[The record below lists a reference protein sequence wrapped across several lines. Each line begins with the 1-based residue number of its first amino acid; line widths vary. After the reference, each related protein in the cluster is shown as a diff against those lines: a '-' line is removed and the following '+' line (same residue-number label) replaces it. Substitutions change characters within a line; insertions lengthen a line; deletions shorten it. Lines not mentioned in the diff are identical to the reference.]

1 MRLLTFILLRMCRL
15 SVAYP
20 RLILAIFLSLAAAG
34 FAVMPLIRI
43 STNLL
48 AGVGETNPII
58 NITKE
63 NNTLFGEQ
71 DALIIVLQFPE
82 PPGEER
88 LPFIKDLAETV
99 TKLPGVRRVRYQFLD
114 PESEEQVTLLFKS
127 FLLGMNKT
135 ERERIDKIFSSQGIA
150 EALRRSRNRLFLAE
164 NPYLQKGVMEDP
176 LELGKFVADSMN
188 KRVGSVSLGDI
199 YLLIASPD
207 STVYLIQVTPDFPS
221 TDILK
226 GEALV
231 ENLRKAIPKRIA
243 ELAADIPEMRG
254 RAKDLKWSLTGKTV
268 FHYESDVIFSEETLV
283 ILLVSMGLVLSLLLA
298 VYRSIRSALILM
310 IPLMAGLG
318 PNYLVIYF
326 SYDEVNPVVMGAFGV
341 LVGLGTEYGIHL
353 WGRFRDEIDRGEP
366 FMDALTTVF
375 EQTGPAVLLGAG
387 TTILAFLCLCISDQ
401 PAMGQF
407 GYVGASGLALTAL
420 STLFLMPALA
430 KIVSGRKKDYFPR
443 MRVSFKAFSR
453 LYEKRPAAIVAVSGV
468 VLAVSLVFA
477 FRVTYE
483 EDLFKV
489 FLAEKMD
496 SMAVSKVISRKFQV
510 NFSQPTLLS
519 FDADSFQRGLV
530 IQRELDDILAGLMDR
545 DREIAS
551 FDSISYLMA
560 PRSVQEQ
567 NIAAL
572 SCIVSSWPHLEAAF
586 DTWLADSDLSKSARA
601 TMRASFE
608 STGKIMRDLV
618 AGGAQKESALGTLE
632 RSWYT
637 AQINGKYRFLTQI
650 RYDDDISNPEDLR
663 KADSKILK
671 AVKALPVEVS
681 ISGPRQAMEQILSS
695 IVSELFKLG
704 LVAFV
709 AVAVLF
715 AVTFRNPLGVVLCL
729 VPMTGAFCITLGVM
743 GASDMGLP
751 FSIVGVAPLIFGL
764 GIDNGI
770 HVVMGS
776 LQEKGASVAA
786 AMARVTRPAILT
798 SLTVSMGFISM
809 VTSRHY
815 SLQFLGWAMVIGMM
829 AAAALT
835 LTTLPALLL
844 LLERRRNRLAE
855 GTALPGAPENG
866 GMTDDDAG

>member
-1 MRLLTFILLRMCRL
+1 MKLITFILVRVCRL
-15 SVAYP
+15 SVAFP
-20 RLILAIFLSLAAAG
+20 RLILAVFLLVAVAG
-34 FAVMPLIRI
+34 FAVMPSIKI

-58 NITKE
+58 NLTRE
-63 NNTLFGEQ
+63 NNSLFGEQ
-71 DALIIVLQFPE
+71 DALIVVLQFPE

-88 LPFIKDLAETV
+88 LPFIKGLAESIENV
-99 TKLPGVRRVRYQFLD
+99 PGVRRVRHQFLD
-114 PESEEQVTLLFKS
+114 PENEEQLTLLFKS
-127 FLLGMNKT
+127 FLLGMNQT
-135 ERERIDKIFSSQGIA
+135 ERDRIRGIFSPEGVT

-164 NPYLQKGVMEDP
+164 NPYLQKAVIQDP
-176 LELGKFVADSMN
+176 LELGQFVSQSMT
-188 KRVGSVSLGDI
+188 KRVGAVSIGDI

-221 TDILK
+221 TEILK

-231 ENLRKAIPKRIA
+231 ENLRK
-243 ELAADIPEMRG
+243 LIPEKISELVATIPGMRE
-254 RAKDLKWSLTGKTV
+254 RARGLEWRLTGKTV
-268 FHYESDVIFSEETLV
+268 FHYESDVIFSQETLV
-283 ILLVSMGLVLSLLLA
+283 ILLVSMGLVMTLLLA
-298 VYRSIRSALILM
+298 VYRSIRSTLILM
-310 IPLMAGLG
+310 IPLVAGLG

-353 WGRFRDEIDRGEP
+353 WGRFTDEIDKGAAFIE
-366 FMDALTTVF
+366 ALTTVF

-387 TTILAFLCLCISDQ
+387 TTIMAFLCLCISDQ

-420 STLFLMPALA
+420 STLFLVPALA
-430 KIVSGRKKDYFPR
+430 SIVSKRNKNYFPR
-443 MRVSFKAFSR
+443 MRVSFKAFST
-453 LYEKRPAAIVAVSGV
+453 LFEKRPGTIVAVSGV
-468 VLAVSLVFA
+468 VLTASIFFA

-489 FLAEKMD
+489 FLAENMD
-496 SMAVSKVISRKFQV
+496 SMSVSRVISRKFQV

-519 FDADSFQRGLV
+519 FDADNFQEGLV
-530 IQRELDDILAGLMDR
+530 IQRRLDDILAGLMDR
-545 DREIAS
+545 DKTIAS

-560 PRSVQEQ
+560 PRAVQQE
-567 NIAAL
+567 NIEVL
-572 SCIVSSWPHLEAAF
+572 SEIVQSWPKLETTL
-586 DTWLADSDLSKSARA
+586 DHWLANSDLSQESRKV
-601 TMRASFE
+601 MNASFKY
-608 STGKIMRDLV
+608 TGKILRDLV

-637 AQINGKYRFLTQI
+637 ASINGKFRFLTQI
-650 RYDDDISNPEDLR
+650 RYDDEISNPKDLHE
-663 KADSKILK
+663 ADCTILE
-671 AVKALPVEVS
+671 AVKSLPVKVS

-695 IVSELFKLG
+695 IVSELFQLG
-704 LVAFV
+704 LFAFV
-709 AVAVLF
+709 AVVLLF
-715 AVTFRNPLGVVLCL
+715 SVTFRNPIGVVLCL
-729 VPMTGAFCITLGVM
+729 IPMTGAFCITLGVL
-743 GASDMGLP
+743 GLLGMGLP

-776 LQEKGASVAA
+776 LKEKGGSIAT

-815 SLQFLGWAMVIGMM
+815 SLQFLGLAMVVGMV

-844 LLERRRNRLAE
+844 LLERRRNRRSQGPLLNDSKPDTYID
-855 GTALPGAPENG
+855 GRSN
-866 GMTDDDAG
+866 